1 MNNQGYIHTFSIKE
15 QDRLLKQG
23 QFLEPYIHKNVDFT
37 NCHHLLE
44 IGCGVGAQ
52 ISTLARNFPGFLI
65 DGIDLMGSQIN
76 RANIVLKD
84 LIASGRVRLIIA
96 SAYQLP
102 FPENYYDG
110 VCIFSVLEHIN
121 DPLAILNE
129 AHRVLKHGGV
139 LYCTEV
145 FNSGLYVYPNCPAIS
160 EYWSAFNRYQID
172 MGGDPDI
179 GIKLANLA
187 LETRFKHIDFYD
199 VSPILDGRMASK
211 SKRMEFLD
219 FWKSLFLSASES
231 LVTEGRIT
239 SAVVSKLDQEF
250 NGLIDDR
257 TAVFMYQGKQIKCY
271 K

>member
-84 LIASGRVRLIIA
+84 LIASGRVRLTIA

-110 VCIFSVLEHIN
+110 VCIFSVLEHVN
-121 DPLAILNE
+121 DPLAVLNE
-129 AHRVLKHGGV
+129 AHRVLKPVDSTH
-139 LYCTEV
+139 L
-145 FNSGLYVYPNCPAIS
+145 
-160 EYWSAFNRYQID
+160 
-172 MGGDPDI
+172 
-179 GIKLANLA
+179 
-187 LETRFKHIDFYD
+187 
-199 VSPILDGRMASK
+199 
-211 SKRMEFLD
+211 
-219 FWKSLFLSASES
+219 
-231 LVTEGRIT
+231 
-239 SAVVSKLDQEF
+239 
-250 NGLIDDR
+250 
-257 TAVFMYQGKQIKCY
+257 
-271 K
+271 